1 MEEGE
6 QPLILLKDDDEVF
19 ESLAGTA
26 FVMLAVGFFMGA
38 VAAIASVALFRMV
51 IDTWS
56 YLFG

>member
-38 VAAIASVALFRMV
+38 AAAVASLALFRLV
-51 IDTWS
+51 VDIWS